1 MARERFIR
9 SADGTELYT
18 RAAGKGLTV
27 VLADGIG
34 CDGFVWRHLEADLVR
49 RYRVIR
55 WHHRGHGRSKPPE
68 DAEHL
73 GMEFLIQDLHAVLEG
88 YEVDRAVLMGHS
100 MGVQLILDYAI
111 HYPGRVYGLVPI
123 CGSYGRLLDTFHD
136 SGLAASMFPRLRDL
150 VFGHHDWAQ
159 WLWSSFVPTEAVYL
173 YATLAEV
180 KGALVKRTDFKP
192 YFDHLATMDVDV
204 FFRMLDKVRR
214 HTVEDKLQKIT
225 APVLVIAG
233 DRDTFT
239 PVWLSRRMARL
250 LPNAELLIVPH
261 GSHAT
266 PLEMPELIELRL
278 QRFFVEQILPVARA
292 RAALKR
298 GERLAPADR
307 RRTPKR

>member
-1 MARERFIR
+1 MARERYIR

-34 CDGFVWRHLEADLVR
+34 CDGFVWRHIEADLVR

-55 WHHRGHGRSKPPE
+55 WHHRGHGKSQPP
-68 DAEHL
+68 DDL
-73 GMEFLIQDLHAVLEG
+73 DRLSMEFLVQDLHAVLDA
-88 YEVDRAVLMGHS
+88 YQVDHAVLMGHS
-100 MGVQLILDYAI
+100 MGVQLILDYAVQ
-111 HYPGRVYGLVPI
+111 YPGRVDGLVPI

-136 SGLAASMFPRLRDL
+136 SGLASSIFPKLRDL

-173 YATLAEV
+173 YTTLAEV
-180 KGALVKRTDFKP
+180 KGALVRRNDFKP
-192 YFDHLATMDVDV
+192 YFDHLATMDVQI
-204 FFRMLDKVRR
+204 FFRMLDKVRL
-214 HTVEDKLQKIT
+214 HSVEDKLQKIA
-225 APVLVIAG
+225 APTLVIAG

-266 PLEMPELIELRL
+266 PLEMPEFIELRL
-278 QRFFVEQILPVARA
+278 QRFFVERILPIARA

-298 GERLAPADR
+298 RERPAPPLKR
-307 RRTPKR
+307 RAPKG